1 MTMSDSKLRIG
12 ITHGDVNGIGYEV
25 IIKTLIDPRMC
36 ELFTPVIYGSAKVAA
51 YYKKQI
57 ESAENFGFNI
67 VTSAREASPRRV
79 NLVGCVSDEL
89 RVEPG
94 VLTAAAG
101 EASVA
106 ALRAAVA
113 DLKAGYIDAVVT
125 APICKE
131 NVQSQSFSFSGHTE
145 FFASEF
151 GGDPLMLMCSDRMK
165 VGLVTVHIPISAVSP
180 SITQER
186 IITKLRELR
195 QSLVQDFSIRD
206 PRIAVLGLN
215 PHIGDGGLIGNE
227 EQEIIIPA
235 VQAAFQEKILA
246 FGPFAADGFFAAC
259 SYMKYDAVLAMYHDQ
274 GLAPFKALS
283 HGGVNFTAGLPIV
296 RTSPAHGVGFDIA
309 GQNRADAQGMR
320 DAIYMAIDVV
330 RSRREYASMTA
341 NPLQKYKRDNGAD
354 MSASDLPEQQE
365 ED

>member
-1 MTMSDSKLRIG
+1 MSDSKLRIG

-36 ELFTPVIYGSAKVAA
+36 ELFTPVIYGSAKAAA

-186 IITKLRELR
+186 IITKLR
-195 QSLVQDFSIRD
+195 
-206 PRIAVLGLN
+206 
-215 PHIGDGGLIGNE
+215 
-227 EQEIIIPA
+227 
-235 VQAAFQEKILA
+235 
-246 FGPFAADGFFAAC
+246 
-259 SYMKYDAVLAMYHDQ
+259 
-274 GLAPFKALS
+274 
-283 HGGVNFTAGLPIV
+283 
-296 RTSPAHGVGFDIA
+296 
-309 GQNRADAQGMR
+309 
-320 DAIYMAIDVV
+320 
-330 RSRREYASMTA
+330 
-341 NPLQKYKRDNGAD
+341 
-354 MSASDLPEQQE
+354 
-365 ED
+365 

>member
-1 MTMSDSKLRIG
+1 MSDSKLRIG

-36 ELFTPVIYGSAKVAA
+36 ELFTPVIYGSAKAAA

-330 RSRREYASMTA
+330 RSRRSMH
-341 NPLQKYKRDNGAD
+341 R
-354 MSASDLPEQQE
+354 
-365 ED
+365 

>member
-1 MTMSDSKLRIG
+1 
-12 ITHGDVNGIGYEV
+12 
-25 IIKTLIDPRMC
+25 
-36 ELFTPVIYGSAKVAA
+36 
-51 YYKKQI
+51 
-57 ESAENFGFNI
+57 
-67 VTSAREASPRRV
+67 
-79 NLVGCVSDEL
+79 
-89 RVEPG
+89 
-94 VLTAAAG
+94 
-101 EASVA
+101 
-106 ALRAAVA
+106 
-113 DLKAGYIDAVVT
+113 
-125 APICKE
+125 
-131 NVQSQSFSFSGHTE
+131 
-145 FFASEF
+145 
-151 GGDPLMLMCSDRMK
+151 MLMCSDRMK